1 MENNLNI
8 VKSEFKE
15 LPNNIEA
22 EQSVIG
28 SILVTNEIF
37 DEISTIIS
45 SINFYDPMHQKI
57 YNAIESLIYKG
68 MLANPITLKNYFED
82 EKDDL
87 DVPEYLVKITK
98 FSTSIRQAIEY
109 SKIIY
114 DMFVRRE
121 LIKISEQTID
131 NAKITDLDSSGQN
144 IIENSER
151 LLFDLAEKG
160 SFNSSL
166 IKFDDAMKQT
176 IEMASAAYKNEGGIV
191 GVPTG
196 LRDLDDKLGGLH
208 QSDLIIIAG
217 RPSMGKTSLATNIA
231 FNAAKHIQDNQKKS
245 SVAFFSLEMSS
256 EQLSTRILSEQAR
269 IGSNDIRRGRISDE
283 QFDQFLETSKNIAE
297 LPLFIDETPAISIA
311 AMSNRARRIKRLH
324 GLDMIVVDY
333 IQLMRGTT
341 YNKDGRVQEISQITQ
356 GLKAIAK
363 ELGVPVVALSQ
374 LSRQVEQRDDHKPQL
389 ADLRESGS
397 IEQDADVV
405 MFVYREGYYLQRKEP
420 REATVEHAEWQAKMN
435 EVAHLAEIIIGKQ
448 RHGPIG
454 KVTLEFEKDLQNL
467 KILKLIKFKYKTLM
481 LTSLYENTILKNPK
495 FIILIL
501 FITLISFGYYSKDFR
516 LDASSET
523 LLIED
528 DPDLEYLRE
537 ITNRYGSKEFLVL
550 TYTPNEGM
558 ISNTSINNLLSLKY
572 KIQSLDWVHS
582 VITLLDIPLLNNTD
596 APLQERLKG
605 FKTLKDEDVDKNRG
619 FKEILE
625 SPVFRNFV
633 ISESG
638 KTSGIIVNIKQ
649 NPILEDIENRSK
661 KEIDEHRDK
670 IKKQNH
676 KNILE
681 IRDVIKSYD
690 DVGKIY
696 LGGIPMI
703 ADDMMTF
710 IKSDIIVFGLGV
722 LLFIIATLWFVFK
735 K

>member
-1 MENNLNI
+1 MENNLSV
-8 VKSEFKE
+8 VKENFKE

-37 DEISTIIS
+37 DEINSVIS
-45 SINFYDPMHQKI
+45 NINFYDPMHQKI
-57 YNAIESLIYKG
+57 FNAIEILIYKG
-68 MLANPITLKNYFED
+68 MLANPITLKNYFEN

-87 DVPEYLVKITK
+87 NIPEYLVKITK
-98 FSTSIRQAIEY
+98 FSTSARQAIEY

-131 NAKITDLDSSGQN
+131 NAKINDLDTNGQN

-166 IKFDDAMKQT
+166 VKFDDAMKLT

-217 RPSMGKTSLATNIA
+217 RPSMGKTSLATNLA
-231 FNAAKHIQDNQKKS
+231 FNAAQNIQDTGKKS

-269 IGSNDIRRGRISDE
+269 IASNDIRRGRISDE
-283 QFDQFLETSKNIAE
+283 QFDQFLETSKNISE

-324 GLDMIVVDY
+324 GLDLIVVDY
-333 IQLMRGTT
+333 IQLMRGTFN
-341 YNKDGRVQEISQITQ
+341 NKDGRVQEISQITQ

-454 KVTLEFEKDLQNL
+454 KVTLEFEERFT
-467 KILKLIKFKYKTLM
+467 KFKDTQ
-481 LTSLYENTILKNPK
+481 
-495 FIILIL
+495 
-501 FITLISFGYYSKDFR
+501 
-516 LDASSET
+516 
-523 LLIED
+523 
-528 DPDLEYLRE
+528 
-537 ITNRYGSKEFLVL
+537 
-550 TYTPNEGM
+550 
-558 ISNTSINNLLSLKY
+558 NN
-572 KIQSLDWVHS
+572 
-582 VITLLDIPLLNNTD
+582 
-596 APLQERLKG
+596 
-605 FKTLKDEDVDKNRG
+605 
-619 FKEILE
+619 
-625 SPVFRNFV
+625 
-633 ISESG
+633 
-638 KTSGIIVNIKQ
+638 
-649 NPILEDIENRSK
+649 
-661 KEIDEHRDK
+661 
-670 IKKQNH
+670 
-676 KNILE
+676 
-681 IRDVIKSYD
+681 
-690 DVGKIY
+690 
-696 LGGIPMI
+696 
-703 ADDMMTF
+703 
-710 IKSDIIVFGLGV
+710 
-722 LLFIIATLWFVFK
+722 
-735 K
+735 

>member
-1 MENNLNI
+1 MENNLSI
-8 VKSEFKE
+8 VKDKFKE

-87 DVPEYLVKITK
+87 NIPEYLVKITK
-98 FSTSIRQAIEY
+98 FSTSVRQAIEY

-131 NAKITDLDSSGQN
+131 SAKENDLDTNGQN

-231 FNAAKHIQDNQKKS
+231 FNAAKHIQDSGKKS
-245 SVAFFSLEMSS
+245 SIAFFSLEMSS
-256 EQLSTRILSEQAR
+256 EQLSTRIMSEQAR
-269 IGSNDIRRGRISDE
+269 ISSNDIRRGRISDE

-297 LPLFIDETPAISIA
+297 LPLLIDETPAISIA
-311 AMSNRARRIKRLH
+311 AMSNRSRRIKRLH

-363 ELGVPVVALSQ
+363 ELGVPVLALSQ
-374 LSRQVEQRDDHKPQL
+374 LSRQVEQRDNHQPQL

-405 MFVYREGYYLQRKEP
+405 MFVYREGYYLERLKP

-454 KVTLEFEKDLQNL
+454 KVTLEFEERFT
-467 KILKLIKFKYKTLM
+467 KFKDT
-481 LTSLYENTILKNPK
+481 
-495 FIILIL
+495 
-501 FITLISFGYYSKDFR
+501 
-516 LDASSET
+516 
-523 LLIED
+523 
-528 DPDLEYLRE
+528 
-537 ITNRYGSKEFLVL
+537 
-550 TYTPNEGM
+550 
-558 ISNTSINNLLSLKY
+558 
-572 KIQSLDWVHS
+572 Q
-582 VITLLDIPLLNNTD
+582 
-596 APLQERLKG
+596 
-605 FKTLKDEDVDKNRG
+605 
-619 FKEILE
+619 
-625 SPVFRNFV
+625 
-633 ISESG
+633 
-638 KTSGIIVNIKQ
+638 VN
-649 NPILEDIENRSK
+649 
-661 KEIDEHRDK
+661 
-670 IKKQNH
+670 
-676 KNILE
+676 
-681 IRDVIKSYD
+681 
-690 DVGKIY
+690 
-696 LGGIPMI
+696 
-703 ADDMMTF
+703 
-710 IKSDIIVFGLGV
+710 
-722 LLFIIATLWFVFK
+722 
-735 K
+735 

>member
-1 MENNLNI
+1 MENNLSI
-8 VKSEFKE
+8 VKDKFKE

-45 SINFYDPMHQKI
+45 STNFYDPMHQKI
-57 YNAIESLIYKG
+57 YNAMESLIYKG

-98 FSTSIRQAIEY
+98 FSTSVRQAIEY

-131 NAKITDLDSSGQN
+131 SAKINDLDTSGQN

-166 IKFDDAMKQT
+166 VKFDDAMKQT

-208 QSDLIIIAG
+208 QSDLVIIAG

-231 FNAAKHIQDNQKKS
+231 FNAAKHIQDSGKKS
-245 SVAFFSLEMSS
+245 SIAFFSLEMSS

-363 ELGVPVVALSQ
+363 ELGIPVLALSQ
-374 LSRQVEQRDDHKPQL
+374 LSRQVESRDDKRPQL

-405 MFVYREGYYLQRKEP
+405 MFVYREGYYLSRKEP

-435 EVAHLAEIIIGKQ
+435 EVAHLAQIIIGKQ

-454 KVTLEFEKDLQNL
+454 NVTLEFEERFT
-467 KILKLIKFKYKTLM
+467 KFKDTQ
-481 LTSLYENTILKNPK
+481 
-495 FIILIL
+495 
-501 FITLISFGYYSKDFR
+501 
-516 LDASSET
+516 
-523 LLIED
+523 
-528 DPDLEYLRE
+528 
-537 ITNRYGSKEFLVL
+537 
-550 TYTPNEGM
+550 
-558 ISNTSINNLLSLKY
+558 IN
-572 KIQSLDWVHS
+572 
-582 VITLLDIPLLNNTD
+582 
-596 APLQERLKG
+596 
-605 FKTLKDEDVDKNRG
+605 
-619 FKEILE
+619 
-625 SPVFRNFV
+625 
-633 ISESG
+633 
-638 KTSGIIVNIKQ
+638 
-649 NPILEDIENRSK
+649 
-661 KEIDEHRDK
+661 
-670 IKKQNH
+670 
-676 KNILE
+676 
-681 IRDVIKSYD
+681 
-690 DVGKIY
+690 
-696 LGGIPMI
+696 
-703 ADDMMTF
+703 
-710 IKSDIIVFGLGV
+710 
-722 LLFIIATLWFVFK
+722 
-735 K
+735 

>member
-1 MENNLNI
+1 MENNLSI
-8 VKSEFKE
+8 VKDQFKE

-37 DEISTIIS
+37 DEINTIIS
-45 SINFYDPMHQKI
+45 SVNFYDPMHQKI
-57 YNAIESLIYKG
+57 FEAIESLIYKG

-87 DVPEYLVKITK
+87 NVPEYLVKITK
-98 FSTSIRQAIEY
+98 FSTSVRQAVEY

-131 NAKITDLDSSGQN
+131 SAKLNELDTNGQT

-166 IKFDDAMKQT
+166 IKFDEAMKQT
-176 IEMASAAYKNEGGIV
+176 IEMASAAYKNEEGIV

-231 FNAAKHIQDNQKKS
+231 FNAAQKLQDSGKKS
-245 SVAFFSLEMSS
+245 SIAFFSLEMSS
-256 EQLSTRILSEQAR
+256 EQLSTRIISEQAR
-269 IGSNDIRRGRISDE
+269 ISSNDIRRGRISDE
-283 QFDQFLETSKNIAE
+283 QFDKFLETSKNIAE
-297 LPLFIDETPAISIA
+297 LPLYIDETPAISIA
-311 AMSNRARRIKRLH
+311 AMSNRARRIKRLF

-341 YNKDGRVQEISQITQ
+341 FNKDGRVQEISQITQ

-363 ELGVPVVALSQ
+363 ELAVPVVALSQ

-435 EVAHLAEIIIGKQ
+435 EVAHLAQIIIGKQ

-454 KVTLEFEKDLQNL
+454 NVTLEFEERFT
-467 KILKLIKFKYKTLM
+467 KFKDTQ
-481 LTSLYENTILKNPK
+481 
-495 FIILIL
+495 
-501 FITLISFGYYSKDFR
+501 
-516 LDASSET
+516 
-523 LLIED
+523 
-528 DPDLEYLRE
+528 
-537 ITNRYGSKEFLVL
+537 
-550 TYTPNEGM
+550 
-558 ISNTSINNLLSLKY
+558 IN
-572 KIQSLDWVHS
+572 
-582 VITLLDIPLLNNTD
+582 
-596 APLQERLKG
+596 
-605 FKTLKDEDVDKNRG
+605 
-619 FKEILE
+619 
-625 SPVFRNFV
+625 
-633 ISESG
+633 
-638 KTSGIIVNIKQ
+638 
-649 NPILEDIENRSK
+649 
-661 KEIDEHRDK
+661 
-670 IKKQNH
+670 
-676 KNILE
+676 
-681 IRDVIKSYD
+681 
-690 DVGKIY
+690 
-696 LGGIPMI
+696 
-703 ADDMMTF
+703 
-710 IKSDIIVFGLGV
+710 
-722 LLFIIATLWFVFK
+722 
-735 K
+735 

>member
-1 MENNLNI
+1 MENNLSL
-8 VKSEFKE
+8 VKNQFKE

-22 EQSVIG
+22 EQAVIG
-28 SILVTNEIF
+28 SILVSNDIF

-57 YNAIESLIYKG
+57 FEAIESLVYKG
-68 MLANPITLKNYFED
+68 MLANPITLKNYFEN

-87 DVPEYLVKITK
+87 NVPEYLVKITK
-98 FSTSIRQAIEY
+98 FSTSVRQAVEY

-131 NAKITDLDSSGQN
+131 SAKLNDLDTNGQT

-166 IKFDDAMKQT
+166 VKFDEAMKQT
-176 IEMASAAYKNEGGIV
+176 IEMASAAYKNDEGIV

-231 FNAAKHIQDNQKKS
+231 FNAAQKLQDSGKKS
-245 SVAFFSLEMSS
+245 SIAFFSLEMSS
-256 EQLSTRILSEQAR
+256 EQLSTRIISEQAR
-269 IGSNDIRRGRISDE
+269 ISSNDIRRGRISDD
-283 QFDQFLETSKNIAE
+283 QFDKFLETSKNISE
-297 LPLFIDETPAISIA
+297 LPLYIDETPALSIA
-311 AMSNRARRIKRLH
+311 ALSNRARRIKRLF

-341 YNKDGRVQEISQITQ
+341 FNKDGRVQEISQITQ

-363 ELGVPVVALSQ
+363 ELALPVVALSQ

-435 EVAHLAEIIIGKQ
+435 EVAHLAQIIIGKQ

-454 KVTLEFEKDLQNL
+454 NVTLEFEERFT
-467 KILKLIKFKYKTLM
+467 KFKDTQ
-481 LTSLYENTILKNPK
+481 
-495 FIILIL
+495 
-501 FITLISFGYYSKDFR
+501 
-516 LDASSET
+516 
-523 LLIED
+523 
-528 DPDLEYLRE
+528 
-537 ITNRYGSKEFLVL
+537 TN
-550 TYTPNEGM
+550 
-558 ISNTSINNLLSLKY
+558 
-572 KIQSLDWVHS
+572 
-582 VITLLDIPLLNNTD
+582 
-596 APLQERLKG
+596 
-605 FKTLKDEDVDKNRG
+605 
-619 FKEILE
+619 
-625 SPVFRNFV
+625 
-633 ISESG
+633 
-638 KTSGIIVNIKQ
+638 
-649 NPILEDIENRSK
+649 
-661 KEIDEHRDK
+661 
-670 IKKQNH
+670 
-676 KNILE
+676 
-681 IRDVIKSYD
+681 
-690 DVGKIY
+690 
-696 LGGIPMI
+696 
-703 ADDMMTF
+703 
-710 IKSDIIVFGLGV
+710 
-722 LLFIIATLWFVFK
+722 
-735 K
+735 